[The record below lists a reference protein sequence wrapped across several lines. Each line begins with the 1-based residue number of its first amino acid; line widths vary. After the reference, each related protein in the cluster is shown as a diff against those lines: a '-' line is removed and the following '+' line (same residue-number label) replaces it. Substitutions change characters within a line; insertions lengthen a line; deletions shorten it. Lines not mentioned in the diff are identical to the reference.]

1 MGYILHIDT
10 AAAIA
15 SVSIGLNGNC
25 IALIENENKKDH
37 ASFLQ
42 PAIKKLLE
50 KADVHI
56 KQLHAV
62 SVAAGPG
69 SYTGLRVGFAAAKG
83 LSYTLNIPFITIS
96 SLLLMAK
103 AAVEVSENN
112 FDLLFCPIIDA
123 RRMEVFTAVYNST
136 LKEILPAGAL
146 IVDNDS
152 FADILLNNKV
162 LFFGN
167 AVEKFKAVCTH
178 PNALFSGG
186 YNTNSAMVTM
196 AFAKYQSHLFTDL
209 AYSEPLYGKE
219 FYMGK

>member
-10 AAAIA
+10 AVEKA

-25 IALIENENKKDH
+25 IAIIENENQKDH

-42 PAIKKLLE
+42 PGIKKLLE
-50 KADVHI
+50 KEAINI
-56 KQLHAV
+56 KHLQAV

-83 LSYTLNIPFITIS
+83 LSYTLNIPFITVS

-112 FDLLFCPIIDA
+112 LDMFFCPMIDA
-123 RRMEVFTAVYNST
+123 RRMEVFTAVYNSK
-136 LKEILPAGAL
+136 LKEILPAGTL
-146 IVDNDS
+146 IVNKDS
-152 FADILLNNKV
+152 FADVLPTKKV

-167 AVEKFKAVCTH
+167 AVAKFKAVCTH

-186 YNTNSAMVTM
+186 YNTNTAMVTLS
-196 AFAKYQSHLFTDL
+196 FAKFQSHLFTDL